1 MYWSTDYDS
10 LAVVEEDDAGM
21 NCGSLEGG
29 RMLVRF
35 VVIRFAARL

>member
-10 LAVVEEDDAGM
+10 LAVVEEDAGM
-21 NCGSLEGG
+21 NYGSLAGG
-29 RMLVRF
+29 RRLVRF